1 MTLHVSRIPSL
12 LSFFF
17 FFPLFPSPSSNV
29 RYSSRS
35 RGRQRSY
42 FSPGRPFSRWNPREI
57 NVKFQSR
64 RCVETWHLLNDYLHW
79 TQKTLFILDTSNVSE
94 GREALRKW
102 WWPGMRSNPTPV
114 SMCRVS
120 TREITRDIFARK
132 IFPPSRSR
140 LVPKRRSR
148 SRQSYRGP
156 RRMHIRDLLP
166 LSPS

>member
-17 FFPLFPSPSSNV
+17 FFPPFPSPSSNV

-42 FSPGRPFSRWNPREI
+42 FSPGRPFSRWNLREI

-102 WWPGMRSNPTPV
+102 WWPGRDALKPDARFYVSRFHARNNAWYIREKNFSTFQVTSRPEEAFSFSAKLPWPT
-114 SMCRVS
+114 
-120 TREITRDIFARK
+120 
-132 IFPPSRSR
+132 
-140 LVPKRRSR
+140 
-148 SRQSYRGP
+148 
-156 RRMHIRDLLP
+156 
-166 LSPS
+166 